1 MPENPTMLKA
11 LLRSRHMQEHRAF
24 CRAYDRSAKQVDPTL
39 AGGHPSKATF
49 YRWLSGGMSKL
60 PHPDHCRVL
69 EAMFPGCTA
78 EQLFEHWD
86 EGRPLP
92 DVSKGAQ
99 LARLAGQNGGGPA
112 RSQYGDLVAAYT
124 TRAEFAE
131 HMPPHTLFD
140 SAKKIQAAGL
150 SLNLLC
156 QQYSDVRLR
165 ALLNRGARLECLFLD
180 PDGEAMRAREIEENY
195 EPGNLSSLT
204 RLNMAV
210 LRRLRDELPVD
221 ARENVELRTYDEC
234 IRFNITIID
243 DVHCVAQPYLPAV
256 RGIDSPTLVI
266 RHRNEGGMFATF
278 ERVFLSLWNS
288 ARACA

>member
-1 MPENPTMLKA
+1 MPENPTLLKA
-11 LLRSRHMQEHRAF
+11 MLRSRHLQEHRAF

-39 AGGHPSKATF
+39 AGRHPSKATF
-49 YRWLSGGMSKL
+49 YRWLSGAMTKL

-69 EAMFPGCTA
+69 ESMFPGCTA
-78 EQLFEHWD
+78 EQLFERWD
-86 EGRPLP
+86 DGRPLP
-92 DVSKGAQ
+92 DVSKDAQ
-99 LARLAGQNGGGPA
+99 DARLARRNGSASTRTP
-112 RSQYGDLVAAYT
+112 YGDLTAAYT

-140 SAKKIQAAGL
+140 SAKKIQVAGL
-150 SLNLLC
+150 SLNMLC

-165 ALLNRGARLECLFLD
+165 ALLGRGARLECLFLD
-180 PDGEAMRAREIEENY
+180 PDGEAIRAREIEENY
-195 EPGNLSSLT
+195 EPGDLSSLT

-210 LRRLRDELPVD
+210 LRRLRAELRV
-221 ARENVELRTYDEC
+221 ENRDQVELRCYDEC

-243 DVHCVAQPYLPAV
+243 HTQCVAQPYLPAV

-266 RHRNEGGMFATF
+266 RRRNSGGMFATF
-278 ERVFLSLWNS
+278 ERVFSSLWVN